1 MVESI
6 IYAMR
11 CKRPDLSSIVAKLS
25 QNLSNQRPSQ
35 LLLCKHAFLIYHENN

>member
-11 CKRPDLSSIVAKLS
+11 YKRPNLSSIVTKLS
-25 QNLSNQRPSQ
+25 QNLSNPRPSK
-35 LLLCKHAFLIYHENN
+35 LLLCEHAFLIYHENN